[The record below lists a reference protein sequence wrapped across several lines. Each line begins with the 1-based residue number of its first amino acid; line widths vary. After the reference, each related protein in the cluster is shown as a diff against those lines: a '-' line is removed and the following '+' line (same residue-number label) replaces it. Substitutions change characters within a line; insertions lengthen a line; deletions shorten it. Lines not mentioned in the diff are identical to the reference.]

1 MENSHFNTAITI
13 QNILYGA
20 EKGPYLK
27 QILITQLMIASMAPG
42 RGARHSAHFLRRTDI
57 GA

>member
-13 QNILYGA
+13 QNILFGA
-20 EKGPYLK
+20 EKGSYLK

-42 RGARHSAHFLRRTDI
+42 RGARHSVHLLKRMDI